1 MRISMLLAAAA
12 AAGLAT
18 ACASTPT
25 PYQPANGKAGY
36 GFSET
41 ALENNRLR
49 LTFSG
54 NSSTDLQTVKKY
66 VLFRAAETTL
76 QRGYD
81 FFIIVDRGVETE
93 TEYRVA
99 GPVRPRLG
107 GGQLEQSGAE
117 YEVIADVT
125 MFRGAKPSLILNAYD
140 ARQIKAYLEPV
151 IVRPAIS

>member
-1 MRISMLLAAAA
+1 MRISIMLAAVA

-25 PYQPANGKAGY
+25 PYQAATGKAGY

-54 NSSTDLQTVKKY
+54 NSQTDLETVKKY

-81 FFIIVDRGVETE
+81 FFIIVDRGLETE
-93 TEYRVA
+93 AQYRAA
-99 GPVRPRLG
+99 GPVRPRF

-117 YEVIADVT
+117 YEVITDVT
-125 MFRGAKPSLILNAYD
+125 MFRGVKPSLVLNAYD
-140 ARQIKAYLEPV
+140 ARQIKTYLEPV
-151 IVRPAIS
+151 IVRPTIS

>member
-1 MRISMLLAAAA
+1 MRISILLTPIV
-12 AAGLAT
+12 AAGLGT

-25 PYQPANGKAGY
+25 PYQPASGKAGY

-54 NSSTDLQTVKKY
+54 NSQTDLETVKKY

-81 FFIIVDRGVETE
+81 FFIIVDRGVDTA
-93 TEYRVA
+93 TEYRA
-99 GPVRPRLG
+99 SGPMRPRF

-125 MFRGAKPSLILNAYD
+125 MFRGLKPSLVLNAYD
-140 ARQIKAYLEPV
+140 AHQIKAYLEPV
-151 IVRPAIS
+151 IVRPTVS